1 VSPCLRNAVREVC
14 IDMDTFYLG
23 VAECCFPNARIVIDH
38 FHVLQR
44 AFQLIDELRTNL
56 QVIHKK
62 KFAVK
67 QIIRKFKYKLKED
80 EWNKLNECFEYFPD
94 LKRAW
99 LIAQEV
105 RRIYRQKNW
114 KQGCSQLRKVIWYCK
129 QSQIPEMEALA
140 KTMKRW
146 KDKILNY
153 YLSKTTNAY
162 TEGIHTRFELIK
174 RQHCGIRNVERFA
187 KRLMFCMLPFT
198 IITQIFAQS
207 YS

>member
-1 VSPCLRNAVREVC
+1 MKLREAIREVC

-23 VAECCFPNARIVIDH
+23 IAEECFPKARVVIDH
-38 FHVLQR
+38 FHVLQH
-44 AFQLIDELRTNL
+44 AFKLTDELRSTL
-56 QVIHKK
+56 QAVHRK

-67 QIIRKFKYKLKED
+67 QIMRKPPHRLKED
-80 EWNKLNECFEYFPD
+80 ERKKLRECFAFYPE

-105 RRIYRQKNW
+105 RKIYRRKNW
-114 KQGCSQLRKVIWYCK
+114 KEGCSQLRKTVWYCN
-129 QSQIPEMEALA
+129 QSGIHEMEALA
-140 KTMKRW
+140 KTLKRW
-146 KDKILNY
+146 KEEILNY
-153 YLSKTTNAY
+153 YISGTTNAY

-174 RQHCGIRNVERFA
+174 RQHCGIQNVERFA
-187 KRLMFCMLPFT
+187 KRLMFCMLPFS

>member
-1 VSPCLRNAVREVC
+1 
-14 IDMDTFYLG
+14 MDTFYLG
-23 VAECCFPNARIVIDH
+23 IAGECFPRARVVVDH
-38 FHVLQR
+38 FHVLQH
-44 AFQLIDELRTNL
+44 AFKLTDELRASL
-56 QVIHKK
+56 QAVHKK

-67 QIIRKFKYKLKED
+67 QIMRRPPRELKED
-80 EWNKLNECFEYFPD
+80 ERKKLNECFACYPD

-105 RRIYRQKNW
+105 RKIYRQKNW
-114 KQGCSQLRKVIWYCK
+114 KAACSQLRKTVWYCA
-129 QSQIPEMEALA
+129 QSGIPEMEALG
-140 KTMKRW
+140 KTLKRW
-146 KDKILNY
+146 KAEILNY
-153 YLSKTTNAY
+153 YISKTTNAY

-187 KRLMFCMLPFT
+187 KRLMFCMLPFS

>member
-1 VSPCLRNAVREVC
+1 VREVC

-23 VAECCFPNARIVIDH
+23 IAKECFSEAHIVVDP
-38 FHVLQR
+38 FHVVQR
-44 AFQLIDELRTNL
+44 AFQLTDELRNSL
-56 QVIHKK
+56 QAVNKK

-67 QIIRKFKYKLKED
+67 QIMRRPPHRLKED
-80 EWNKLNECFEYFPD
+80 EWKKLGECFDCYPD

-105 RRIYRQKNW
+105 RKIYRKKDW
-114 KQGCSQLRKVIWYCK
+114 REGCSQLRKTIWYCK
-129 QSQIPEMEALA
+129 QSGIPEMEAMG
-140 KTMKRW
+140 KTLNRW
-146 KDKILNY
+146 RAEILNY
-153 YLSKTTNAY
+153 YISKTTNAY

-187 KRLMFCMLPFT
+187 KRLMFYMLPFS

>member
-1 VSPCLRNAVREVC
+1 MNLRNAVKEVC

-23 VAECCFPNARIVIDH
+23 IAEECFSNARIVIDH
-38 FHVLQR
+38 FHVMQR
-44 AFQLIDELRTNL
+44 AFQLTDELRNSL
-56 QVIHKK
+56 QAVHRKQ
-62 KFAVK
+62 FPVK
-67 QIIRKFKYKLKED
+67 QLMRQPLHKLKED
-80 EWNKLNECFEYFPD
+80 ERKKLSECFACYPD

-105 RRIYRQKNW
+105 RKIYRKKNW
-114 KQGCSQLRKVIWYCK
+114 RAGHSQLRKVIWYCA
-129 QSQIPEMEALA
+129 QSGIPEMEALG
-140 KTMKRW
+140 KTLKRW
-146 KDKILNY
+146 KEEILNY
-153 YLSKTTNAY
+153 YISKTTNAY

-187 KRLMFCMLPFT
+187 KRLMFCMLPFS

>member
-1 VSPCLRNAVREVC
+1 
-14 IDMDTFYLG
+14 MDTFYLG
-23 VAECCFPNARIVIDH
+23 VARSSFPCARVVIDH

-44 AFQLIDELRTNL
+44 AFQLTDELRNSL
-56 QVIHKK
+56 QAVHKRRYP
-62 KFAVK
+62 VK
-67 QIIRKFKYKLKED
+67 QIMRRPSHQLRED
-80 EWNKLNECFEYFPD
+80 EWKKLSECFACYPD

-105 RRIYRQKNW
+105 RKIYRQTNW
-114 KQGCSQLRKVIWYCK
+114 KTACSQLRKTIWYCN
-129 QSQIPEMEALA
+129 QSGIPEMEALG
-140 KTMKRW
+140 KTLNRW
-146 KDKILNY
+146 KDEILNY
-153 YLSKTTNAY
+153 HISKTTNAY

-187 KRLMFCMLPFT
+187 KRLMFCMLPFS

>member
-1 VSPCLRNAVREVC
+1 
-14 IDMDTFYLG
+14 MDTFYLG
-23 VAECCFPNARIVIDH
+23 IAEKCFSNAHIVIDH

-44 AFQLIDELRTNL
+44 AFQLIDELRTTL
-56 QVIHKK
+56 QAIHKK

-67 QIIRKFKYKLKED
+67 QIMRKPPYKLKGG
-80 EWNKLNECFEYFPD
+80 EWRKLNECFGYYPD

-105 RRIYRQKNW
+105 RKIYKQKNW
-114 KQGCSQLRKVIWYCK
+114 KRGCSQLRKTVWYCR
-129 QSQIPEMEALA
+129 QSKIPEMEALA
-140 KTMKRW
+140 KTLKRW
-146 KDKILNY
+146 KAEILNY
-153 YLSKTTNAY
+153 YISKTTNAY

-187 KRLMFCMLPFT
+187 KRLMFCMLPFS

>member
-1 VSPCLRNAVREVC
+1 MKLREAIREVC

-23 VAECCFPNARIVIDH
+23 IAEECFPQARVVIDH
-38 FHVLQR
+38 FHVLQH
-44 AFQLIDELRTNL
+44 AFKLTDELRSTL
-56 QVIHKK
+56 QAVHRR

-67 QIIRKFKYKLKED
+67 QLMRKPPHQLKED
-80 EWNKLNECFEYFPD
+80 ERKKLGECFAFYPE

-105 RRIYRQKNW
+105 RKIYRRKNW
-114 KQGCSQLRKVIWYCK
+114 KEGCSQLRKTVWYCK
-129 QSQIPEMEALA
+129 QSRIPEMEALA
-140 KTMKRW
+140 KTLKRW
-146 KDKILNY
+146 KEEILNY
-153 YLSKTTNAY
+153 YISKTTNAY

-174 RQHCGIRNVERFA
+174 RQHCGIQNVERFA
-187 KRLMFCMLPFT
+187 KRLMFCMLPFS